1 MTFKNPQTYITPVKT
16 VVDMLLFFFPHGGNV
31 SDKTEQGLNA
41 LKQQLFLLPSALSHT
56 LLERI
61 RQTLHYEPM
70 IGIMGKTGAGKSS
83 LCNALFQH
91 PLSPVSDTE
100 GCTREPLCFTL
111 DMGGRRMTLVDLPG
125 AGESLDYDREYQQ
138 LYQAQLPKLDL
149 ILWVMKA
156 DDRACAID
164 EMFHRFLLKCGV
176 SPRSIV
182 FVINQADKAEPSLE
196 WDRQACQPSIG
207 QLLTLTARSTTIS
220 RQFSTPYPV
229 HAVSAHTGYNLNS
242 LVETLIFAL
251 PPEASS
257 GVFRQVREEH
267 RTAEAECTARQDF
280 GELLGELFSCVVDAI
295 PLPKMIREGLGAIR
309 DGIVKAATS
318 LWHWFF

>member
-1 MTFKNPQTYITPVKT
+1 M
-16 VVDMLLFFFPHGGNV
+16 
-31 SDKTEQGLNA
+31 SDKTEQGLDA
-41 LKQQLFLLPSALSHT
+41 LKQQLFLLPGALSHA

-61 RQTLHYEPM
+61 RQTLHYEPV
-70 IGIMGKTGAGKSS
+70 IGIMGKTGA
-83 LCNALFQH
+83 
-91 PLSPVSDTE
+91 

-164 EMFHRFLLKCGV
+164 EMFHQFLLKCGV
-176 SPRSIV
+176 SPGSIV

-196 WDRQACQPSIG
+196 WDRQACQPSIS
-207 QLLTLTARSTTIS
+207 QLLTLTARSAAVS
-220 RQFSTPYPV
+220 GQFSTPYPV

-280 GELLGELFSCVVDAI
+280 GELLGELFSCVVDAF